1 MASPTSSMDKFFE
14 KVISPDLSEVMK
26 HPRTIEMRDGVPHI
40 QDVQVSKKMGTVEAR
55 LNTTE
60 KEVFRTLETRVSSY
74 NGEPLPWKPEDKF
87 DATSSSKPP
96 PPSLSPNKDT

>member
-60 KEVFRTLETRVSSY
+60 EKEVFRCQGIHHDHGIHLSFKGGWQALGGYRVH
-74 NGEPLPWKPEDKF
+74 PQ
-87 DATSSSKPP
+87 
-96 PPSLSPNKDT
+96 